1 MESSELCNIEFIDL
15 NGVEE
20 NEQLRIKNSLQQYD
34 PSVQL
39 PWIKNQKKFIGKQVQ
54 KRKEKVQCSV
64 STHHN
69 TYIQHPM
76 ITQPIFYNHQQPPVV
91 VQPILPYAPN
101 IVYYTTNAMSPVSAS
116 YPQQVFIPQST
127 YSPQAATYTYPIAI
141 SQKHNAED
149 QQKENNITEEEEQ
162 EPPKEEVKEN
172 GIPENVPEELPKVV
186 NGNENVVK
194 TASPGSGNKSWAS
207 LFSTNKPNAVTT
219 TTSENTTK
227 NNDDK
232 SGNKDLNNSMLCP
245 IKYPRKAQPF
255 VDPESFRLGEFLSS
269 YTLDGRTISLEPR
282 GLLNQSNYCYIN
294 SILQALAA
302 CPPLYNLLTDLSGNI
317 SPNENR
323 KKTPVIDAMCCF
335 MKEFKHL
342 PPNMRKNSKKD
353 TNIIIKTD
361 TPFVPTWIFKL
372 LNGNNSELIEGRQ
385 EDAEEFLGFLLNGL
399 NDEMLELIKLVRNDQ
414 DKTETRIS
422 YEEDVEK
429 EWKVMGPKNK
439 GSITRRTEFGKTPIS
454 DIFGGLLKSKIHRAG
469 ELTTENVQP
478 FFTLQL
484 NIKKVKTVQE
494 ALEGLL
500 NTHKLEGLTSS
511 KTKEEIEAW
520 QQVLLDEL
528 PAILV
533 LHLKCFD
540 YKANGCTKIIKSVEF
555 PIDMKIDQKLLAS
568 KQQNQKERQYKLF
581 AVVYHDGKEA
591 TKGHY
596 VTDAFHVGYN
606 CWLRYDDASVKT
618 VQEEHVLKP
627 QGSRVPYLLFYR
639 RCDTIKGK

>member
-34 PSVQL
+34 PSVEL
-39 PWIKNQKKFIGKQVQ
+39 PWIKDQKAFIGKQLQ
-54 KRKEKVQCSV
+54 KKKEKGQRSV
-64 STHHN
+64 PTNQN
-69 TYIQHPM
+69 TYIQHPI
-76 ITQPIFYNHQQPPVV
+76 ITQPIFYNHQQPSVM
-91 VQPILPYAPN
+91 VQPILPYASN
-101 IVYYTTNAMSPVSAS
+101 IVYYTTTAMSPVSPS
-116 YPQQVFIPQST
+116 YPQQVFIPQSS
-127 YSPQAATYTYPIAI
+127 YSPQAPNYTYPVDV
-141 SQKHNAED
+141 SEKD
-149 QQKENNITEEEEQ
+149 DEEEQ
-162 EPPKEEVKEN
+162 QEENGITEDGEQGVQKEEVKEN
-172 GIPENVPEELPKVV
+172 GIQENVTEELPKVV
-186 NGNENVVK
+186 NGTENVEKV
-194 TASPGSGNKSWAS
+194 ASPAPVNRSWAS
-207 LFSTNKPNAVTT
+207 LFSSNKPNILTT
-219 TTSENTTK
+219 TTTQSTTM
-227 NNDDK
+227 NVAEK
-232 SGNKDLNNSMLCP
+232 SVNKDLNNTMLCP
-245 IKYPRKAQPF
+245 IKHPRKTQPF
-255 VDPESFRLGEFLSS
+255 ADPDSYRLGEFLSS
-269 YTLDGRTISLEPR
+269 YTVDGKVISLEPR

-294 SILQALAA
+294 SILQALVA
-302 CPPLYNLLTDLSGNI
+302 CPPLYNLLSELSGHI
-317 SPNENR
+317 SLNDNR
-323 KKTPVIDAMCCF
+323 KGTPVIDAMCCF

-342 PPNMRKNSKKD
+342 SPNLRKNSKKE
-353 TNIIIKTD
+353 TNVMIKTD
-361 TPFVPTWIFKL
+361 IPFIPTWILKL
-372 LNGNNSELIEGRQ
+372 LNGNNSELMEGRQ

-399 NDEMLELIKLVRNDQ
+399 NDEMLELIKLVKNDQ
-414 DKTETRIS
+414 DNTEAQVS
-422 YEEDVEK
+422 YEDDIEK
-429 EWKVMGPKNK
+429 EWKIMGPKNK

-454 DIFGGLLKSKIHRAG
+454 DIFGGLLKSKIHRTG
-469 ELTTENVQP
+469 EISTENIQP

-484 NIKKVKTVQE
+484 NIKKIKTVQE
-494 ALEGLL
+494 ALEALL

-528 PAILV
+528 PAILI

-540 YKANGCTKIIKSVEF
+540 YKAQGCTKIIKAVEF
-555 PIDMKIDQKLLAS
+555 PIDMKIDQNLLAS
-568 KQQNQKERQYKLF
+568 KPQNQRERQYKLF